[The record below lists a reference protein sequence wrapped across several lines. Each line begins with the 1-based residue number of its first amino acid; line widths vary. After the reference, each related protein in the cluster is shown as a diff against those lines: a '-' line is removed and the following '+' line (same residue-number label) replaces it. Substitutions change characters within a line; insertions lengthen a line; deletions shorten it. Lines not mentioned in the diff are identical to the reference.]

1 MAYDHAEQEQ
11 LAGLKSW
18 WEQYGNL
25 VTWLLIIALSGF
37 AAWKGW
43 GYYQNKQ
50 TVQAAQLYE
59 ELQRAVQDK
68 ESEKVQRAAE
78 DMQSRFSGTAYA
90 QMSGLVAAK
99 SAFDAGDFQA
109 AKTRLQWVADKGRDD
124 EYKVIAKV
132 RLAGILLDEKAYD
145 EGLKVLAGKFPAQ
158 FAGVVADRKGDIFVA
173 QNKLEEARAAYQVAI
188 EKTDARSVGR
198 QLIQIKLDA
207 IGGASAADAA

>member
-25 VTWLLIIALSGF
+25 VTWVLIIALGAF

-43 GYYQNKQ
+43 AYYQTRQ
-50 TVQAAQLYE
+50 TAQAAQLYE
-59 ELQRAVQDK
+59 ELQRAVQAKDK
-68 ESEKVQRAAE
+68 EQIQRAAE

-90 QMSGLVAAK
+90 QMSGLAAAK
-99 SAFDAGDFQA
+99 AAFDAGDFQV
-109 AKTRLQWVADKGRDD
+109 AKTHLQWVADKARDD
-124 EYKVIAKV
+124 EYQAIAKV

-145 EGLKVLAGKFPAQ
+145 EGLKVLDGKFPAQ
-158 FAGVVADRKGDIFVA
+158 FAGVVADRKGDILVA
-173 QNKLEEARAAYQVAI
+173 QNKLEEARAAYQTAI
-188 EKTDARSVGR
+188 EKTDARSTGR

-207 IGGASAADAA
+207 IGGAPAADAA

>member
-25 VTWLLIIALSGF
+25 VTWVLIIALGAF

-43 GYYQNKQ
+43 AYYQTRQ
-50 TVQAAQLYE
+50 TAQAAQLYE
-59 ELQRAVQDK
+59 ELQRAVQAKDK
-68 ESEKVQRAAE
+68 EQIQRAAE

-90 QMSGLVAAK
+90 QMSGLAAAK
-99 SAFDAGDFQA
+99 AAFDAGDFQA
-109 AKTRLQWVADKGRDD
+109 AKDRLQWVADKARDD
-124 EYKVIAKV
+124 EYQAIAKV

-145 EGLKVLAGKFPAQ
+145 EGLKVLDGKFPAQ
-158 FAGVVADRKGDIFVA
+158 FAGVVADRKGDILVA
-173 QNKLEEARAAYQVAI
+173 QNKLEEARAAYQTAI
-188 EKTDARSVGR
+188 EKTDARSTGR

-207 IGGASAADAA
+207 IGGAPAADAA